1 MARKVVFVDDLDGT
15 EIPEGQGGTITF
27 SVRGE
32 FYELDL
38 GEKSQAKLDKAL
50 DPFISKATKV
60 AAPHSAVPARPTKR
74 TTKVPG
80 AGRDYLDAVRR
91 WANDNGYTVSNR
103 GRIAANIVE
112 AYEQAKGK

>member
-15 EIPEGQGGTITF
+15 EIPDGEGGTVTF
-27 SVRGE
+27 SLRGD

-50 DPFISKATKV
+50 ESFISKATKV
-60 AAPHSAVPARPTKR
+60 AAPHSAVPGRPAKR
-74 TTKVPG
+74 TTKVSG

-91 WANDNGYTVSNR
+91 WARDNGHEVSNR
-103 GRIAANIVE
+103 GRVAAHIVE
-112 AYEQAKGK
+112 AYEQATSK